1 MGHRQCGGIKA
12 LTEGVPEGVAGEFIR
27 PWVSM
32 ASHAYRR
39 VKADFPNATPAE
51 MACQCELAGIIV
63 SLENLATFPFIKER
77 VDAGI
82 LTLHGWYFDIENG
95 VMSAYD
101 PKTLKFSPLL

>member
-1 MGHRQCGGIKA
+1 
-12 LTEGVPEGVAGEFIR
+12 
-27 PWVSM
+27 M

-39 VKADFPNATPAE
+39 VKADFPNASAAE
-51 MACQCELAGIIV
+51 MACYCELAGILV

-77 VDAGI
+77 IDAGT
-82 LTLHGWYFDIENG
+82 LTLHGLYFDIENG